1 MFKKLTACRVCKK
14 RNLKNFLS
22 LGEMILVNNFL
33 TAYQLSEPEFRFPLS
48 VNFCPNCNMVQLG
61 EIINPEVLY
70 RNYVY
75 ISSYS
80 KMVLDHFQKLASLL
94 VQKFGLTDN
103 SLVVEIGSN
112 DGTLLKF
119 FKDHKVRILGID
131 PAENLA
137 EIANKNDLE
146 TWPDFFNEKTARK
159 IVREKGNAQ
168 LLVGN
173 NVFAHIDDLDDLLRA
188 LNVALADDGIFIA
201 EFPYLLDL
209 ISGNQFDTIY
219 HEHLS
224 YFSVKPLIYLFQRFG
239 LELFDVDRISVHGGS
254 IRIYVGKKGEHK
266 INTNKLEALLSLE
279 KKAHFDKFSTY
290 IQFAKRVKQI
300 KKDLNSLL
308 KKLKKQKKK
317 IIGFGAPA
325 KGNIL
330 LNYCKTGGNY
340 LDYIT
345 DNISYKQGLYTPGT
359 HLQVFPEIKLYE
371 DKPDY
376 LLLLPWNCKEE
387 ILGKL
392 RSYRKSGGKIIVPI
406 PKVEV
411 V

>member
-1 MFKKLTACRVCKK
+1 MYKKLIICRVCKERK
-14 RNLKNFLS
+14 LKKFLS

-33 TAYQLSEPEFRFPLS
+33 TAYQLNESELKFPLT
-48 VNFCPNCNMVQLG
+48 VNFCLNCNMVQLG

-80 KMVLDHFQKLASLL
+80 HEALAHFQRLASLL
-94 VQKFGLTDN
+94 VQKFGLADN

-119 FKDHKVRILGID
+119 FRDHRVKILGID

-137 EIANKNDLE
+137 EIANKKNLE
-146 TWPDFFNEKTARK
+146 TWPDFFNVKTAKK
-159 IVREKGNAQ
+159 IVQQKGQAQ
-168 LLVGN
+168 ILVGN
-173 NVFAHIDDLDDLLRA
+173 NVFAHIDDLDNILKA
-188 LNVALADDGIFIA
+188 LDIVLADNGVFIA

-224 YFSVKPLIYLFQRFG
+224 YFSIKPLLYLFQRFN
-239 LELFDVDRISVHGGS
+239 LELYDVDRINIHGGS
-254 IRIYVGKKGEHK
+254 IRIFVGKKGKHK
-266 INTNKLEALLSLE
+266 VNIIKLKSLLSLE
-279 KKAHFDKFSTY
+279 KKARLDKLSTF
-290 IQFAKRVKQI
+290 IQFAKRVKKI
-300 KKDLNSLL
+300 KKDLKSLL
-308 KKLKKQKKK
+308 EKLKRQKKK

-330 LNYCKTGGNY
+330 LNYCKVGENH

-345 DNISYKQGLYTPGT
+345 DNISYKQGLYTPGA
-359 HLQVFPEIKLYE
+359 HLQIFPEEKMYE

-376 LLLLPWNCKEE
+376 LLLLPWNCKKE
-387 ILGKL
+387 ILEKL
-392 RSYRKSGGKIIVPI
+392 KSYKQSGGKIIIPI
-406 PKVEV
+406 PEVEIV
-411 V
+411 